1 MEKVN
6 TDYTDTSNAHATFS
20 IVSSEILVATQLCSF
35 MLKHKLYAKA
45 SEQSS
50 VAQKWD
56 DWTQTRLFLNV
67 L

>member
-1 MEKVN
+1 MQHLALFPQKL
-6 TDYTDTSNAHATFS
+6 
-20 IVSSEILVATQLCSF
+20 LVAIQF
-35 MLKHKLYAKA
+35 MLKHKLYPKA

-50 VAQKWD
+50 VAQRWD

>member
-1 MEKVN
+1 MQHLALFPQKL
-6 TDYTDTSNAHATFS
+6 
-20 IVSSEILVATQLCSF
+20 LVAIQFCSF

-50 VAQKWD
+50 VAQRWD